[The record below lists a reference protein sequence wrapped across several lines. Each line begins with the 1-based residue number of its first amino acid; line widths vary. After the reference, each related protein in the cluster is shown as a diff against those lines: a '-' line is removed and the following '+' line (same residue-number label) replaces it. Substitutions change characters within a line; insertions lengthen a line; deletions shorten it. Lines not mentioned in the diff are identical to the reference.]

1 MISMILSYS
10 DAFGLPS
17 GEKPR
22 DSVASMQED
31 HNRGT
36 THVRGIQGRA
46 GTILLGEPL
55 LAFLH
60 VLVEQ
65 EGHVADNKREDD
77 LREEF

>member
-55 LAFLH
+55 LAFLDI
-60 VLVEQ
+60 LVQEQ
-65 EGHVADNKREDD
+65 RHIADHEGQHD
-77 LREEF
+77 LGEEL